1 MTTAPKLAV
10 TSRGDTLEL
19 RPDGS
24 WIAANVIALE
34 TLADA
39 VAPQAER
46 AKSLKMDMSGLSELD
61 TLGAW
66 LLEKLSRRVA
76 SANHP
81 AADPIQLINQRREPQ
96 RTRLAND
103 AEQRDAK

>member
-1 MTTAPKLAV
+1 LTA
-10 TSRGDTLEL
+10 TSRGDALEL

-39 VAPQAER
+39 VAPQVER

-81 AADPIQLINQRREPQ
+81 VEVVGVC
-96 RTRLAND
+96 
-103 AEQRDAK
+103 E